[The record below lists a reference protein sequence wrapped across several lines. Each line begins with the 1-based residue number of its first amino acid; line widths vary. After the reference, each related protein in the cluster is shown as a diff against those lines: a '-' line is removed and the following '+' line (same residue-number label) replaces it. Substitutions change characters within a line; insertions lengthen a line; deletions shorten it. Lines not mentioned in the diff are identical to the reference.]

1 MARVIAVPKTRAARA
16 IIVSVAMIAVA
27 LVPASVAAHASDH
40 ASPAGPDGNHLKVG
54 SLTLTRCKVLPG
66 AWCGH
71 LKRAWDPT
79 GLVKGDIRDGFAF
92 LPASDQK
99 DPVLG
104 TVVPQEGG
112 PGYSTTGSAVDYAAM
127 YGSLL
132 RRRNLLLFDQRGTGR
147 SEAINCPG
155 LQNLHGAYDIAAK
168 HCAHK
173 LGDHAGLYTSQL
185 SADD

>member
-1 MARVIAVPKTRAARA
+1 MRGTRAARA
-16 IIVSVAMIAVA
+16 IVVCAAMIAVA
-27 LVPASVAAHASDH
+27 FAPSPASAHASRGPSPTSGTSDH
-40 ASPAGPDGNHLKVG
+40 KRVG
-54 SLTLTRCKVLPG
+54 TLILTRCDVLPH

-71 LKRAWDPT
+71 LDRPWDPT
-79 GLVKGDIRDGFAF
+79 GSVKGDIRDGFAF

-147 SEAINCPG
+147 SEAINCPR
-155 LQNLHGAYDIAAK
+155 LQNLHGAYDIAAEALREAARATMRTSTPAS
-168 HCAHK
+168 CPPM
-173 LGDHAGLYTSQL
+173 TSQR
-185 SADD
+185 